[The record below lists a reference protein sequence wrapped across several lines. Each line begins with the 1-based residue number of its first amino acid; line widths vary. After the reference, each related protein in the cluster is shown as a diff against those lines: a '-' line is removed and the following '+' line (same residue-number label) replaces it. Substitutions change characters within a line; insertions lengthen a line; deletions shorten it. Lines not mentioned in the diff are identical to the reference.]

1 MAYGTK
7 MHNFAE
13 LQLGLDASIFLST
26 LVPAKLTTIYH
37 LPVVQ
42 SDQFQSL
49 VGSVAALCNGA
60 GRLFWG
66 NMLDAVPFKPLFAS
80 LAVVQVKEIDQSRH
94 VTLV

>member
-1 MAYGTK
+1 M
-7 MHNFAE
+7 
-13 LQLGLDASIFLST
+13 
-26 LVPAKLTTIYH
+26 
-37 LPVVQ
+37 Q

-80 LAVVQVKEIDQSRH
+80 LAVLQV
-94 VTLV
+94 T